1 MSELRDGGHITIRE
15 ATREDEQRL
24 RAIAFTAKA
33 TWGYDR
39 DRVHTWAE
47 TLQLFGET
55 APTAEIYVAETA
67 GLAIAWMRLVPGNE
81 SCVLED
87 LWVAPISQRTGVGT
101 KLFRF
106 AERRACQLDAPRL
119 EWEAE
124 PNAIGFYER
133 MGGRH
138 IRDTPRN
145 EWGRTLPVMA
155 DSPSLASCVT
165 RRHLQ
170 GNSARRLDDLRRTNG
185 RRCNPDDSLSP
196 GRGSRSR
203 PSRQR

>member
-39 DRVHTWAE
+39 DRVRTWAE
-47 TLQLFGET
+47 TLQLFGKT

-87 LWVAPISQRTGVGT
+87 LWVEPISQRAGVGT

-155 DSPSLASCVT
+155 VFPLAGELRDPSRDPSSREFWLSPSGGSLELPGFT
-165 RRHLQ
+165 L
-170 GNSARRLDDLRRTNG
+170 GARCT
-185 RRCNPDDSLSP
+185 
-196 GRGSRSR
+196 
-203 PSRQR
+203 